1 MMPEFVYFDLDN
13 TLLDH
18 TTAEEEAHKEIY
30 QAYPELQK
38 VSVSEWLQT
47 YKEINHVLWLQYQ
60 KGQVDRH
67 QLHYS
72 RFSDSMAQLGIRNG
86 HSEEIGARYMEIYRK
101 HWHWIEGAK
110 EALEK
115 VAEKYPVG
123 FITNGFEETQRKKI
137 EVLGLEQYSDIF
149 IISEEIGVMKPHPKV
164 FDLATEK
171 SGTPRNRIL
180 YVGDSY
186 SSDITGGK
194 NAGWKTAWYT
204 AFISEIKD
212 DQTADFMFNKFPRL
226 IDYLS

>member
-1 MMPEFVYFDLDN
+1 MPKFVFFDLDN

-38 VSVSEWLQT
+38 VSEEDWLQT
-47 YKEINHVLWLQYQ
+47 YAEINRVLWLQYQ
-60 KGQVDRH
+60 NGEVDRH
-67 QLHYS
+67 ELHRS
-72 RFSDSMAQLGIRNG
+72 RFNDTMAKLGIRNG
-86 HSEEIGARYMEIYRK
+86 HSEEIGAHYMQLYRN
-101 HWHWIEGAK
+101 HWHWIDGAK

-123 FITNGFEETQRKKI
+123 FITNGFQETQRKKI

-149 IISEEIGVMKPHPKV
+149 IISEEVGVMKPHPKV

-171 SGTPRNRIL
+171 SSTSRGHIL

-186 SSDITGGK
+186 SSDIIGGK

-204 AFISEIKD
+204 AFVTEIKK
-212 DQTADFMFNKFPRL
+212 DQTADFLFDQFPHL
-226 IDYLS
+226 IDYLC